1 MIVVALDPGRDA
13 GVALFV
19 GGHLVGARLLDGRA
33 PAEGLTDLGL
43 LVGDAEVLV
52 ELPVLYTGGRS
63 RAPGGD
69 LITLAYRAGRLV
81 QAVVGALGPR
91 TVRVSEIQPQAWK
104 AQVAPEILAPRICAH
119 LKPDEEAL
127 VREAVGLAKSK
138 THNVLDAAGIGLW
151 RVGRMG
157 RGGT

>member
-19 GGHLVGARLLDGRA
+19 GGRLVGARLLDGRS
-33 PAEGLTDLGL
+33 PAAGLTDLGL
-43 LVGDAEVLV
+43 LVGDAEVIV
-52 ELPVLYTGGRS
+52 ELPVLYPGGRS

-69 LITLAYRAGRLV
+69 LLTLAYRAGRLV

-91 TVRVSEIQPQAWK
+91 EVKVVEIQPQAWK
-104 AQVAPEILAPRICAH
+104 AQVVPEILEPRICAH
-119 LKPDEEAL
+119 LDPDEEAL
-127 VREAVGLAKSK
+127 VRASVGFEESK